1 MAYAASVGPEQFASS
16 PDSMQA
22 VVSSARRST
31 LASSSMSSLAH
42 LTTTG
47 VQHPPLHKCVCKYWM
62 SVVTQN
68 SSHTD

>member
-31 LASSSMSSLAH
+31 LASSMSSLAH

-62 SVVTQN
+62 SFVAQN